1 MSFHRNL
8 NNVDAFSTTNWLL
21 ISKFLN
27 FKENAF
33 SPLKKEFDIVVIG
46 SGIGGLV
53 SALILAKEGLKVC
66 VLEKN
71 NQYGGNL
78 QTFSRDKLI
87 FDTGVHYL
95 GGLSE
100 GQNLHQFFSYLE
112 IMDDLEL
119 QKMDEN
125 GYDKITFGDDETEYP
140 HAQGYGNFV
149 DQLSKHFPDERE
161 NLENYCEEIQRVCS
175 HFPRYNVVRNDNYN
189 EEILHLNTKRLI
201 ESITSNKKLQSV
213 LLGSNFLYAGDSEN
227 VPFYVHALTVN
238 SYIQSA
244 YKCIKGG
251 SQISKLLIRKLREY
265 GADVFKHAEV
275 SELVF
280 NENQELFAVKTK
292 HGKKFLAKKFISNI
306 EIRSIIKLIGED
318 RLKKS
323 FLNRVLSWEPVSSCF
338 SVYFVLKPQAIRN
351 FNYNIYHYSSE
362 EMVWNAYRY
371 DKKSWPETYM
381 LSSTQSKIYP
391 EFAESLTA
399 ISYMDFEEVK
409 EWGNTFNT
417 IADEHERGELYEQF
431 KLKKAE
437 KMIEA
442 LEKKIPDL
450 RTAIKNVY
458 TSSPL
463 SYRDYIGSFEGN
475 MYGYTKSSE
484 NPLKTM
490 VSPRTKIDNLFLTG
504 QSVNMHGIL
513 GCTIGAF
520 NTCAEILGKEKLDER
535 LTQMI
540 NGNERI

>member
-1 MSFHRNL
+1 MKKTY
-8 NNVDAFSTTNWLL
+8 DIL
-21 ISKFLN
+21 I
-27 FKENAF
+27 
-33 SPLKKEFDIVVIG
+33 IG

-95 GGLSE
+95 GGLSK

-125 GYDKITFGDDETEYP
+125 GYDKITFGDDEIEYP
-140 HAQGYGNFV
+140 HAQGYDNFV
-149 DQLSKHFPDERE
+149 EQLSNYFPEERE
-161 NLENYCEEIQRVCS
+161 NLEDYCEEIQRICN
-175 HFPRYNVVRNDNYN
+175 HFPRYNVIGKDSYS
-189 EEILHLNTKRLI
+189 EEILHLNTKRFI
-201 ESITSNKKLQSV
+201 ESITQNTKLQSV

-227 VPFYVHALTVN
+227 IPFYVHALTVN

-244 YKCIKGG
+244 YKCVKGG

-265 GADVFKHAEV
+265 GADVHKHSEV
-275 SELVF
+275 SEIIF
-280 NENQELFAVKTK
+280 NENNVLSSVKTK
-292 HGKKFLAKKFISNI
+292 SGKEYFAKQFISNI
-306 EIRSIIKLIGED
+306 EIHTLTKLIGEE

-338 SVYFVLKPQAIRN
+338 SVYLVLKPQTISN

-362 EMVWNAYRY
+362 ESVWNAYRY
-371 DKKSWPETYM
+371 DEKAWPETYM
-381 LSSTQSKIYP
+381 LSSTPSKHHP

-409 EWGNTFNT
+409 AWQKTVNT
-417 IADEHERGELYEQF
+417 IAEERERGKQYEKF
-431 KLKKAE
+431 KLEKAE
-437 KMIEA
+437 KMIDA
-442 LEKKIPDL
+442 LEKKIPNL
-450 RTAIKNVY
+450 RGSIKNIY

-475 MYGYTKSSE
+475 MYGYIKSSE

-490 VSPRTKIDNLFLTG
+490 VSPRTKISNLFLTG
-504 QSVNMHGIL
+504 QTVNMHGIL

-520 NTCAEILGKEKLDER
+520 NTCAEILGKEKIDEH

-540 NGNERI
+540 KNNNEI

>member
-1 MSFHRNL
+1 MKKTY
-8 NNVDAFSTTNWLL
+8 DIL
-21 ISKFLN
+21 I
-27 FKENAF
+27 
-33 SPLKKEFDIVVIG
+33 IG
-46 SGIGGLV
+46 SGLGGLV

-95 GGLSE
+95 GGLSK
-100 GQNLHQFFSYLE
+100 GQNLHQFFSYLG

-119 QKMDEN
+119 QKMDED
-125 GYDKITFGDDETEYP
+125 GYDKITFGDDEIEYP
-140 HAQGYGNFV
+140 HAQGYENFV
-149 DQLSKHFPDERE
+149 EQLSQYFPHEKE
-161 NLENYCEEIQRVCS
+161 NLENYCEEIQRVCNQ
-175 HFPRYNVVRNDNYN
+175 FPRYNVVGSNNYN
-189 EEILHLNTKRLI
+189 EEILHLNTKRFI
-201 ESITSNKKLQSV
+201 ESITSDKKLQSV

-244 YKCIKGG
+244 YKCVKGG
-251 SQISKLLIRKLREY
+251 SQISKLLIIKLREY
-265 GADVFKHAEV
+265 GAEVHKHSEV
-275 SELVF
+275 STMIF
-280 NENQELFAVKTK
+280 NENGVLNGVKTK
-292 HGKKFLAKKFISNI
+292 EGKEYFAKQIISNI
-306 EIRSIIKLIGED
+306 EIRSTIKLIGEE

-338 SVYFVLKPQAIRN
+338 SVYLVLKPNSIPN
-351 FNYNIYHYSSE
+351 FNYNLYHYSSE
-362 EMVWNAYRY
+362 DLVWNAYQY
-371 DKKSWPETYM
+371 KKENWPETYM
-381 LSSTQSKIYP
+381 LSSTPSKHHP
-391 EFAESLTA
+391 KFAESLTV
-399 ISYMDFEEVK
+399 ISYMDFDEVK
-409 EWGNTFNT
+409 NWQNTFNT
-417 IADEHERGELYEQF
+417 VADEEERGQQYEKF
-431 KLKKAE
+431 KLEKAE
-437 KMIEA
+437 KMIDA

-450 RTAIKNVY
+450 RQFIKKVY

-475 MYGYTKSSE
+475 MYGYIKSSE

-490 VSPRTKIDNLFLTG
+490 VSPRTKINNLFLTG

-520 NTCAEILGKEKLDER
+520 NTCAEILGKERIDER

-540 NGNERI
+540 NKNKSE

>member
-1 MSFHRNL
+1 
-8 NNVDAFSTTNWLL
+8 
-21 ISKFLN
+21 
-27 FKENAF
+27 
-33 SPLKKEFDIVVIG
+33 LKKEYDILVIG
-46 SGIGGLV
+46 SGLGGLV

-112 IMDDLEL
+112 IMNDLDL

-125 GYDKITFGDDETEYP
+125 GYDRITFGEDYTEYP
-140 HAQGYGNFV
+140 HAQGYKNFIT
-149 DQLSKHFPDERE
+149 QLSEYFPEEKE
-161 NLENYCEEIQRVCS
+161 NLESYCEELQDVCNQ
-175 HFPRYNVVRNDNYN
+175 FPRYNVVGKDNYN
-189 EEILHLNTKRLI
+189 EEILHLNTKRFI

-244 YKCIKGG
+244 YKCAKGG

-265 GADVFKHAEV
+265 GADVYKHSEV
-275 SELVF
+275 SEMIFKDNILSS
-280 NENQELFAVKTK
+280 VKTRS
-292 HGKKFLAKKFISNI
+292 GKEYSAKQFISNI
-306 EIRSIIKLIGED
+306 EIRSAIKLIGEE

-338 SVYFVLKPQAIRN
+338 SVYLVLKPNSVQS

-371 DKKSWPETYM
+371 SIKSWPETYM
-381 LSSTQSKIYP
+381 LSSTPSKHHP

-399 ISYMDFEEVK
+399 ISYMDFDEVK
-409 EWGNTFNT
+409 EWENT
-417 IADEHERGELYEQF
+417 INTVVDEHERGKLYEKF
-431 KLKKAE
+431 KQEKAE
-437 KMIEA
+437 KMIAA

-450 RTAIKNVY
+450 RNSIKKIY

-475 MYGYTKSSE
+475 MYGYIKSSE

-513 GCTIGAF
+513 GVTIGAF
-520 NTCAEILGKEKLDER
+520 NTCAEILGKGIIDSR
-535 LTQMI
+535 LTEMI
-540 NGNERI
+540 NKSKNEEKK

>member
-1 MSFHRNL
+1 M
-8 NNVDAFSTTNWLL
+8 
-21 ISKFLN
+21 
-27 FKENAF
+27 
-33 SPLKKEFDIVVIG
+33 KKTYDILVIG
-46 SGIGGLV
+46 SGLGGLV

-95 GGLSE
+95 GGLSK

-112 IMDDLEL
+112 IIDHLEL
-119 QKMDEN
+119 QKMDEDC
-125 GYDKITFGDDETEYP
+125 YDKITFEDDEIEYP
-140 HAQGYGNFV
+140 HAQGYNNFV
-149 DQLSKHFPDERE
+149 KQLSEYFPEEKE
-161 NLENYCEEIQRVCS
+161 NLENYCEEIQRVCNY
-175 HFPRYNVVRNDNYN
+175 FPRYNVVGQNNYN
-189 EEILHLNTKRLI
+189 EEILHLNTKRFI
-201 ESITSNKKLQSV
+201 ESITPNEKLQAV

-227 VPFYVHALTVN
+227 APFYVHALTVN

-244 YKCIKGG
+244 YKCVKGG
-251 SQISKLLIRKLREY
+251 SQISKLLIKKLREY
-265 GADVFKHAEV
+265 GADVHKHSEV
-275 SELVF
+275 TEFIF
-280 NENQELFAVKTK
+280 NENNTLISVKTK
-292 HGKKFLAKKFISNI
+292 AGIEYQSKQFISNI
-306 EIRSIIKLIGED
+306 EIRSAIKLIGEN

-323 FLNRVLSWEPVSSCF
+323 FLNRILSWEPVASCF
-338 SVYFVLKPQAIRN
+338 SVYLVLKPNSILN
-351 FNYNIYHYSSE
+351 FNHNIYHFSSE
-362 EMVWNAYRY
+362 EMVWNAFKY
-371 DKKSWPETYM
+371 KKENWPETYM
-381 LSSTQSKIYP
+381 LSSAPSKQHP

-409 EWGNTFNT
+409 EWENTFNT
-417 IADEHERGELYEQF
+417 IANQQERHRLYEKF
-431 KLKKAE
+431 KLEKAE
-437 KMIEA
+437 KMIQA

-450 RTAIKNVY
+450 RESIKNIY

-475 MYGYTKSSE
+475 MYGYTKTSE

-490 VSPRTKIDNLFLTG
+490 VSPRTKIENLFLTG

-520 NTCAEILGKEKLDER
+520 NTCVEILGKDIIDER

-540 NGNERI
+540 NKNEEK

>member
-1 MSFHRNL
+1 
-8 NNVDAFSTTNWLL
+8 
-21 ISKFLN
+21 
-27 FKENAF
+27 
-33 SPLKKEFDIVVIG
+33 LKKEYDILVIG
-46 SGIGGLV
+46 SGLGGLV

-95 GGLSE
+95 GGLSK
-100 GQNLHQFFSYLE
+100 GQNLHQYFSYLE
-112 IMDDLEL
+112 IINELEIQQMDKD
-119 QKMDEN
+119 
-125 GYDKITFGDDETEYP
+125 GYDKITFGDDEIEYP
-140 HAQGYGNFV
+140 HAQGYENFV
-149 DQLSKHFPDERE
+149 EQLSQYFPEERE
-161 NLENYCEEIQRVCS
+161 NLEDYCEEIQRVCGQ
-175 HFPRYNVVRNDNYN
+175 FPRYNVVGKDNYN
-189 EEILHLNTKRLI
+189 EEILHLNTKRFI

-244 YKCIKGG
+244 YKCVKGG
-251 SQISKLLIRKLREY
+251 SQISKLLIRKLRQY
-265 GADVFKHAEV
+265 GAEVHKHSEV
-275 SELVF
+275 SEFIF
-280 NENQELFAVKTK
+280 NENNTLTGAKTK
-292 HGKKFLAKKFISNI
+292 SGKEYSAKQIISNI
-306 EIRSIIKLIGED
+306 EIRSTIKLIGED

-323 FLNRVLSWEPVSSCF
+323 FLNRVLSWEPVPSCF
-338 SVYFVLKPQAIRN
+338 SVYLVLKPHSIPN

-362 EMVWNAYRY
+362 ELVWNAYQY
-371 DKKSWPETYM
+371 KKESWPETYM
-381 LSSTQSKIYP
+381 LSSTQSKHHP

-399 ISYMDFEEVK
+399 ISYMDFDEVK
-409 EWGNTFNT
+409 EWGKTVNTV
-417 IADEHERGELYEQF
+417 ADEHERGKQYEKF
-431 KLKKAE
+431 KLEKAE
-437 KMIEA
+437 KMIDA

-450 RTAIKNVY
+450 RDSIKNIY

-463 SYRDYIGSFEGN
+463 SYRDYIGGFEGN
-475 MYGYTKSSE
+475 MYGYIKSSE

-490 VSPRTKIDNLFLTG
+490 VSPRTKINNLFLTG

-520 NTCAEILGKEKLDER
+520 NTCAEMLGKELIDER

-540 NGNERI
+540 NKNKSEEK

>member
-1 MSFHRNL
+1 M
-8 NNVDAFSTTNWLL
+8 
-21 ISKFLN
+21 
-27 FKENAF
+27 
-33 SPLKKEFDIVVIG
+33 KKEYDILVIG
-46 SGIGGLV
+46 SGLGGLV

-95 GGLSE
+95 GGLSQ

-112 IMDDLEL
+112 IIDDL
-119 QKMDEN
+119 QIRKMDED
-125 GYDKITFGDDETEYP
+125 GYDRITFGDDKIEYP
-140 HAQGYGNFV
+140 HAQGYENFV
-149 DQLSKHFPDERE
+149 EQLSKHFPEERE
-161 NLENYCEEIQRVCS
+161 NLENYCEEIQRVCN
-175 HFPRYNVVRNDNYN
+175 HFPRYNIVGKDHYN
-189 EEILHLNTKRLI
+189 EEILHLNTKRFI
-201 ESITSNKKLQSV
+201 ESITSDQKLQAV

-227 VPFYVHALTVN
+227 IPFYVHALTVN

-244 YKCIKGG
+244 YKCVKGG

-265 GADVFKHAEV
+265 GANVYKHSEV
-275 SELVF
+275 SEMIF
-280 NENQELFAVKTK
+280 NENNVLSSVRTAE
-292 HGKKFLAKKFISNI
+292 GKEYSAKQFISNI
-306 EIRSIIKLIGED
+306 EIRSALKLIGEK

-323 FLNRVLSWEPVSSCF
+323 FLNRILSWEPVSSCF
-338 SVYFVLKPQAIRN
+338 SVYLVLKPDSIVN
-351 FNYNIYHYSSE
+351 FNHNIYHFSSE
-362 EMVWNAYRY
+362 EMVWNAFKY
-371 DKKSWPETYM
+371 KKENWPETYM
-381 LSSTQSKIYP
+381 LSSTPAKQYP

-399 ISYMDFEEVK
+399 ISYMDFDEVK
-409 EWGNTFNT
+409 EWQNTFNT
-417 IADEHERGELYEQF
+417 IADEHERGNQYEKF
-431 KLKKAE
+431 KLEKAE
-437 KMIEA
+437 KMIDA

-450 RTAIKNVY
+450 RESIKSIY

-463 SYRDYIGSFEGN
+463 SYRDYIGSFGGN
-475 MYGYTKSSE
+475 MYGYVKTSE

-520 NTCAEILGKEKLDER
+520 NTCAEILGKELIDDR

-540 NGNERI
+540 NKNKSEEK

>member
-1 MSFHRNL
+1 MKKAY
-8 NNVDAFSTTNWLL
+8 DIL
-21 ISKFLN
+21 I
-27 FKENAF
+27 
-33 SPLKKEFDIVVIG
+33 IG

-95 GGLSE
+95 GGLSK

-112 IMDDLEL
+112 IIDDLEL

-125 GYDKITFGDDETEYP
+125 GYDKITFGDDEIEYP
-140 HAQGYGNFV
+140 HAQGYDNFV
-149 DQLSKHFPDERE
+149 EQLSNYFPEERE
-161 NLENYCEEIQRVCS
+161 NLENYCEEIQRVCN
-175 HFPRYNVVRNDNYN
+175 HFPRYNIVGKDSYS
-189 EEILHLNTKRLI
+189 EEILHLNTKRFI
-201 ESITSNKKLQSV
+201 ESITQNKKLQSV

-244 YKCIKGG
+244 YKCAKGG

-265 GADVFKHAEV
+265 GADIHKHSEVAEII
-275 SELVF
+275 F
-280 NENQELFAVKTK
+280 NENNVLSSVKTK
-292 HGKKFLAKKFISNI
+292 SGKEYFAKQFISNI
-306 EIRSIIKLIGED
+306 EILSLTKLIGEEK
-318 RLKKS
+318 LKKS

-338 SVYFVLKPQAIRN
+338 SVYLVLKPQTISN
-351 FNYNIYHYSSE
+351 FNYNLYHYSSGE
-362 EMVWNAYRY
+362 SVWNAYRY

-381 LSSTQSKIYP
+381 LSSTPAKHHP

-399 ISYMDFEEVK
+399 ISYMNFDEVK
-409 EWGNTFNT
+409 VWENTVNT
-417 IADEHERGELYEQF
+417 VAEENERGKRYEKF
-431 KLKKAE
+431 KLEKAE
-437 KMIEA
+437 KMIDA
-442 LEKKIPDL
+442 LEKKIPNL
-450 RTAIKNVY
+450 RNSIKNIY

-475 MYGYTKSSE
+475 MYGYIKSSE

-490 VSPRTKIDNLFLTG
+490 VSPRTKIENLFLTG

-520 NTCAEILGKEKLDER
+520 NTCAEILGKELIDER
-535 LTQMI
+535 LSKILNQAD
-540 NGNERI
+540 EK